1 MQVTD
6 YVQSRTLEDCARAI
20 HDTYDLMTF
29 EGDPI
34 TVKEVTSYQSAWMRT
49 VGPLV
54 FVSKTTYHH
63 LHALWRQNNVDI
75 YKLRITCE
83 KWTHNL
89 GLCRTIQAELRT
101 TPPSDMIRMIGFTG
115 DTPIVDEVP
124 QGDAAGI
131 AQCLDLHMLN

>member
-1 MQVTD
+1 
-6 YVQSRTLEDCARAI
+6 VQARALEACARAVY
-20 HDTYDLMTF
+20 DTYDLMTF
-29 EGDPI
+29 EGDPT
-34 TVKEVTSYQSAWMRT
+34 TVEQVIACQSAWMRT
-49 VGPLV
+49 VGRLV

-63 LHALWRQNNVDI
+63 LHALWKQNNVDI

-101 TPPSDMIRMIGFTG
+101 IPAPGMMRMIGFAG
-115 DTPIVDEVP
+115 DTPIVAEVP

-131 AQCLDLHMLN
+131 AQRLDLHMLN

>member
-1 MQVTD
+1 MAA
-6 YVQSRTLEDCARAI
+6 YVQTRALEACARAI
-20 HDTYDLMTF
+20 HETYDLMTF

-34 TVKEVTSYQSAWMRT
+34 TVKEVVSYQSVWMYT

-83 KWTHNL
+83 KWTYNL
-89 GLCRTIQAELRT
+89 GLCRTIQAELKT
-101 TPPSDMIRMIGFTG
+101 TPAPGMMRMLGFSDSN
-115 DTPIVDEVP
+115 DIVAEVP
-124 QGDAAGI
+124 QGDPAGI
-131 AQCLDLHMLN
+131 AQHLDLHMMN